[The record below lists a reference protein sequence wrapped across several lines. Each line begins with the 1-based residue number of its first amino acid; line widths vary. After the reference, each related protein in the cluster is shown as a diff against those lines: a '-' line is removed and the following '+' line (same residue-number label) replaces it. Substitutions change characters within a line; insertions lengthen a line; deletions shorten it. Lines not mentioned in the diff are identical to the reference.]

1 MVLWCNGLAHVPSK
15 HIVGVRIP
23 LGLQMESKP
32 VRVLGPPAKRVVR
45 VKTDT
50 FRVRCSP
57 QKLIINKSIRV
68 KSGYLL
74 V

>member
-32 VRVLGPPAKRVVR
+32 IGAWEQFAKLFGR
-45 VKTDT
+45 
-50 FRVRCSP
+50 
-57 QKLIINKSIRV
+57 
-68 KSGYLL
+68 
-74 V
+74 